1 MGERFSDNWRILA
14 ATFFSVV
21 LIAGAYVLARSV
33 ESPSVAQASEETAL
47 LKAIASKDSDNDGLP
62 DWEEALYGTSPTNP
76 DTFKLGMTDGEAVA
90 KGLIVPK
97 AISDLVVATSSPD
110 GSQIVDP
117 SLPPVPAAGTLT
129 AAFAQSFFTLFMT
142 AKENNGGGDLSESQM
157 NDVANQALNS
167 ISSIAKIAP
176 EYKSAQDLTVSGS
189 GADALK
195 AFAVDAEAVM
205 LRNTANATT
214 TELNYLKSA
223 LMNNDDTAYPHIA
236 SLAKAYRDS
245 AVGLAVLP
253 VPSELADDD
262 LALINVLMRMSQ
274 LATDFTRAQAD
285 PLAAMLAL
293 QQYPQAVQSL
303 GTAFIH
309 IGQLYATAN
318 ISLPTKAPG
327 SSFVNMIAD
336 MKKEQAKKP

>member
-21 LIAGAYVLARSV
+21 LIAGAYVLARTV

-62 DWEEALYGTSPTNP
+62 DWEEALYGTSPTDS
-76 DTFKLGMTDGEAVA
+76 DTLKLGMTDGEAVA

-110 GSQIVDP
+110 GSRIVDP

-129 AAFAQSFFTLFMT
+129 AAFAQSFFTFFMT
-142 AKENNGGGDLSESQM
+142 AKQNNGGGDLSESQM

-167 ISSIAKIAP
+167 ISSIARIAP
-176 EYKSAQDLTVSGS
+176 DYKSAQDLTVSGS

-195 AFAVDAEAVM
+195 AFAIDAEAVM
-205 LRNTANATT
+205 LRNKANATT

-223 LMNNDDTAYPHIA
+223 LMNNDDTAYAHIA
-236 SLAKAYRDS
+236 SIAKAYRDS

-253 VPSELADDD
+253 VPAELSSDD
-262 LALINVLMRMSQ
+262 LELINTLMRMSQ

-303 GTAFIH
+303 GTVFTH
-309 IGQLYATAN
+309 IGQIYANAG
-318 ISLPTKAPG
+318 ISLPAKAPG
-327 SSFVNMIAD
+327 ASFVNVISNV
-336 MKKEQAKKP
+336 KGKVNKP